1 MYSCIW
7 IEGEKSLKEF
17 CQKRF
22 NDKPHFCETIGHC
35 MQATIHMIYKYR
47 DENDTDKGCAQMFF
61 LYMDHPTGKYS
72 YTDIEK
78 IERWTYEQI
87 RADKS
92 SIVKR

>member
-1 MYSCIW
+1 MYSYIW
-7 IEGEKSLKEF
+7 IEGEKALMEF

-22 NDKPHFCETIGHC
+22 KDKPRFCETIGHC
-35 MQATIHMIYKYR
+35 RMATIHLVYKYR
-47 DENDTDKGCAQMFF
+47 DENDTRKGCAQMFF
-61 LYMDHPTGKYS
+61 LYMEHSNGKYY

-87 RADKS
+87 RADRS